1 MAYPAYI
8 TIELVRQEIQD
19 RTPADNSIDCDLFFS
34 DEEILHAMDRAA
46 AKYNGMAPLGIDVV
60 DPRCLPANTDVFMD
74 AVLASLYKS
83 ATHKLARNI
92 MTWQT
97 GDSSVD
103 LEKTRMEM
111 FSALQKQAEAAW
123 KEAGR
128 ERKMEINRSLAW
140 GYF

>member
-1 MAYPAYI
+1 MAYPAYL
-8 TIELVRQEIQD
+8 TIELIRNEVQD

-46 AKYNGMAPLGIDVV
+46 AKYNAMAPIGIDVV
-60 DPRCLPANTDVFMD
+60 DPRRLPANTDVFMD

-97 GDSSVD
+97 GDATVE
-103 LEKTRMEM
+103 LEKTRMSM
-111 FSALQKQAEAAW
+111 FSSLQKQAEEDW
-123 KEAGR
+123 KSAGK
-128 ERKMEINRSLAW
+128 ERKMEINRNLAW